1 VSTTLPA
8 KVTLQVTGA
17 HAAARRPTQR
27 WHEMSAEDLDL
38 WRVSGLVR
46 IRYAADDL
54 GVSVETLRRRIRE
67 GSMKGQRVDGCW
79 FVSEAEI
86 ERSRA
91 RSGMRRTGRPRRR
104 SIATTAALTA

>member
-1 VSTTLPA
+1 VSTTLPTT
-8 KVTLQVTGA
+8 VPHQVAGA
-17 HAAARRPTQR
+17 YAAARRPSQR
-27 WHEMSAEDLDL
+27 WRQMSAEDRDL

-54 GVSVETLRRRIRE
+54 GVSVETMRRRIRE

-79 FVSEAEI
+79 YVSEAEI

-91 RSGMRRTGRPRRR
+91 RSGMRRTRQPRRSPVAR
-104 SIATTAALTA
+104 ATILTA